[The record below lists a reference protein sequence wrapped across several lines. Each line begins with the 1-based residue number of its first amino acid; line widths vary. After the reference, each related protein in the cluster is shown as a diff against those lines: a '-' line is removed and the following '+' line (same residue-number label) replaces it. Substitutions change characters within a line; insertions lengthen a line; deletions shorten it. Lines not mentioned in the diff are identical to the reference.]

1 MTFQAVKV
9 INITQVGQHSEA
21 IKGVS

>member
-1 MTFQAVKV
+1 VTFQAVKV
-9 INITQVGQHSEA
+9 INITQVGGHSEA